1 MKTRIYANHLRI
13 GGSAS
18 EFIREVEGSHRTPV
32 KENGEPKKV
41 EAFEILES
49 FQENNKDP
57 NEIDLGIMDGKFLNR
72 RLEYGLKEFK
82 VIPYFLSAEARAKGE
97 GISEGSPVTLVGD
110 ERIFRVVC
118 VLYEQ
123 ESVRLEDENHNEFL
137 VPWGLIRRC
146 TEEE

>member
-49 FQENNKDP
+49 FQENKKDP

-82 VIPYFLSAEARAKGE
+82 VIPLYLTDEARAKGE
-97 GISEGSPVTLVGD
+97 GIYEGSSVTLVGD

-123 ESVRLEDENHNEFL
+123 EAIRLEDENRNGFV
-137 VPWGLIRRC
+137 VPWGLIRPYK
-146 TEEE
+146 EE

>member
-1 MKTRIYANHLRI
+1 MKPKIHASKIRI
-13 GGSAS
+13 GGPAW
-18 EFIREVEGSHRTPV
+18 EFIREVENSRHTSV
-32 KENGEPKKV
+32 KETDAPKKDG
-41 EAFEILES
+41 ATEILES
-49 FQENNKDP
+49 FHKNDENP
-57 NEIDLGIMDGKFLNR
+57 NEIDLGIMDGEFLNR

-123 ESVRLEDENHNEFL
+123 EAVRLEDENYNEFL